1 MSRLIK
7 MCAMSRKW
15 LICLV
20 WLFPLSMMAQD
31 SLVIERKQQSFPTQI
46 PAGNYSGITYL
57 GNEQYAVVSDKSDT
71 DGFFLFQIS
80 LDSISGKIVHV
91 SNEGFFSSGQPNRDQ
106 EGIAYVPQSNSVFVS
121 GEKDRRI
128 REYSL
133 DGTWTGRELQ
143 IPELFQSCS
152 TAYGFEALTYQS
164 TTHRFWT
171 TTESTLPQD
180 GEQAVAGS
188 NVQNI
193 LRLQSF
199 DDDLQPQ
206 EQYLYQMDAPQ
217 APAEA
222 ANYAMGLSGMC
233 ALDDG
238 RLILLEREFFVA
250 PGKLGSFVHC
260 KLYIVNPSATA
271 ADCLLEK
278 RLLLEFRTHLSLL
291 GRGLANYEGICT
303 GPRLADGSRTLL
315 LICDSQNRYGGVLK
329 DWFKVIVLK

>member
-106 EGIAYVPQSNSVFVS
+106 EGIAYVPQTNSIYIS

-260 KLYIVNPSATA
+260 KLYIVQPTESAVNS
-271 ADCLLEK
+271 LLDK

-291 GRGLANYEGICT
+291 GRGLANYEGICL

-315 LICDSQNRYGGVLK
+315 LISDSQNRYGGVLK

>member
-1 MSRLIK
+1 MVRI
-7 MCAMSRKW
+7 W
-15 LICLV
+15 LTGLF
-20 WLFPLSMMAQD
+20 WLFSLSMIAQD
-31 SLVIERKQQSFPTQI
+31 SLVIERKQQSFPMQI

-57 GNEQYAVVSDKSDT
+57 GDEKYAVVSDKSDT
-71 DGFFLFQIS
+71 DGFFVFQIS
-80 LDSISGKIVHV
+80 LDSVSGKIIHV

-106 EGIAYVPQSNSVFVS
+106 EGIAYVPLTNTVFVS
-121 GEKDRRI
+121 GEKDLRI
-128 REYSL
+128 REYSME
-133 DGTWTGRELQ
+133 GTWTGRELL
-143 IPELFQSCS
+143 IPDMFRTAS
-152 TAYGFEALTYQS
+152 TAYGFEALTYHS

-180 GEQAVAGS
+180 GAQAVAGS
-188 NVQNI
+188 DVCNL

-199 DDDLQPQ
+199 DDDLSPQ

-222 ANYAMGLSGMC
+222 ANYAMGVSGMC
-233 ALDDG
+233 GLDDG

-260 KLYIVNPSATA
+260 KLYIVNPTETA
-271 ADCLLEK
+271 IDSLFEK

-291 GRGLANYEGICT
+291 GRGLANYEGICL

-315 LICDSQNRYGGVLK
+315 LISDSQNRHGGVLK

>member
-106 EGIAYVPQSNSVFVS
+106 EGIAYVPQTNSIYIS

-188 NVQNI
+188 NIRNI

-206 EQYLYQMDAPQ
+206 EQYLYQMDTPQ
-217 APAEA
+217 APAETFH
-222 ANYAMGLSGMC
+222 YAMGVSGMC

-315 LICDSQNRYGGVLK
+315 LISDSQNRYGGVLK

>member
-1 MSRLIK
+1 MN
-7 MCAMSRKW
+7 RKW
-15 LICLV
+15 LTGLL

-106 EGIAYVPQSNSVFVS
+106 EGIAYVPQSNSVFIS

-233 ALDDG
+233 GLDDG

-260 KLYIVNPSATA
+260 KLYIVQPTESAVNS
-271 ADCLLEK
+271 LLEK

-315 LICDSQNRYGGVLK
+315 LISDSQNRYGGVLK